1 MCGIAGILNYG
12 TGGAVAPAQLRAM
25 ADTMVHRGPD
35 DDGVFIAGPVGL
47 AHRRLSIIDLHGG
60 HQPMFN
66 EDGSVAI
73 VFNGEIYNH
82 RELRS
87 VLESK
92 GHVYRTQSDTE
103 SIVHAY
109 EQFGEGFERHLT
121 GMFAFAL
128 WDAASRRLVLS
139 RDRLGIK
146 PVYYTAQDGRLIFAS
161 EIKAILAI
169 EGIERRVDLEALDA
183 YLSLR
188 YVPGPKT
195 LFKNIFKLQPGH
207 TLSVRNGRLSVQ
219 QYWDLEFSH
228 EPWTEDR
235 ALDELRSLLFE
246 VCQSHLMSD
255 VPYGVFLSGG
265 VDSSSVAA
273 VLKELLTDPVMTF
286 TVGYE
291 GAGRLNEFDTAGVVS
306 RHTGTRHYEVSLPAK
321 DFAGWIPKMVWHLDE
336 PVGDAAC
343 IPLFFLSKEAKAR
356 ATVLLSGE
364 GADEI
369 FAGYSLYKKMT
380 AMNRLQAGPLAPLA
394 RVANHALTP
403 LAGHTKLA
411 RYLRVL
417 GRPLEERYRGVS
429 GQFMAG
435 IKQDLVKPTLRM
447 GQSGTSL
454 PDQTF
459 TAYYEQVRTES
470 DLNRML
476 FVDTKTW
483 LPDDLLVKADKMT
496 MAASVE
502 LRVPFLDHR
511 MVEFAARLPVF
522 YKLKGGQTK
531 YLLKK
536 LMQRYLPSDVVYQT
550 KKGFPVP
557 VAAWFREGLYDLA
570 AEMLLDQ
577 KSVTGCFLEQSC
589 IKNLLNW
596 HKSGRH
602 DFSNELWGLLV
613 LEYWFRTFRV
623 QV

>member
-1 MCGIAGILNYG
+1 MCGIAGILNYR
-12 TGGAVAPAQLRAM
+12 TEQPVDLAQLGAM

-35 DDGVFIAGPVGL
+35 DDGMFVSGPVGL
-47 AHRRLSIIDLHGG
+47 AHRRLSIIDLSGG

-82 RELRS
+82 RALRAE
-87 VLESK
+87 LESK

-109 EQFGEGFERHLT
+109 EQFGAGFERHLT

-128 WDAASRRLVLS
+128 WDASSRRLVLS

-146 PVYYTAQDGRLIFAS
+146 PVYYTVHDGRLMFAS

-169 EGIERRVDLEALDA
+169 DGIDRRVDLDALDA

-207 TLSVRNGRLSVQ
+207 TMSVADGRLTVQ
-219 QYWDLEFSH
+219 QYWDLQFTQES
-228 EPWTEDR
+228 WTEER
-235 ALDELRSLLFE
+235 ALDELQSLLFE

-255 VPYGVFLSGG
+255 VPSGVFLSGG
-265 VDSSSVAA
+265 LDSSSVAA
-273 VLKELLTDPVMTF
+273 VLKTVLNDPVMTF

-291 GAGRLNEFDTAGVVS
+291 GAGRLNEFDTAGLVS
-306 RHTGTRHYEVSLPAK
+306 RHTNTRHHEVLLPAK
-321 DFAGWIPKMVWHLDE
+321 DFADWIPKMVWHLDE

-369 FAGYSLYKKMT
+369 FAGYYLYKKMT
-380 AMNRLQAGPLAPLA
+380 AMNRLQAGALALPA
-394 RVANHALTP
+394 RLVSRALTP
-403 LAGHTKLA
+403 LAGRTKAA
-411 RYLRVL
+411 RYLRML

-435 IKQDLVKPTLRM
+435 IRQELVKPIL
-447 GQSGTSL
+447 GAESDASL
-454 PDQTF
+454 LTRTF
-459 TAYYEQVRTES
+459 TSYYDQVRSED

-511 MVEFAARLPVF
+511 MVEFAARLPVSL
-522 YKLKGGQTK
+522 KLRGGQTK
-531 YLLKK
+531 YLLKT
-536 LMQRYLPSDVVYQT
+536 LMQRYLPSEVVHQT

-557 VAAWFREGLYDLA
+557 IAAWFRDGLFELA
-570 AEMLLDQ
+570 GEMLLDQ
-577 KSVTGCFLEQSC
+577 KSATGPFLDQNGVR
-589 IKNLLNW
+589 KLLNW
-596 HKSGRH
+596 HKTGRH

-613 LEYWFRTFRV
+613 LEYWFRTFRIHA
-623 QV
+623 

>member
-12 TGGAVAPAQLRAM
+12 TEEAVDPSQLRAM
-25 ADTMVHRGPD
+25 GDTMVHRGPD
-35 DDGVFIAGPVGL
+35 DDGVFVSGPVGL
-47 AHRRLSIIDLHGG
+47 AHRRLSIIDLSGG

-82 RELRS
+82 RELRAT
-87 VLESK
+87 LESK

-109 EQFGEGFERHLT
+109 EQFGAGFERHLT

-128 WDAASRRLVLS
+128 WDGASRRLVLS

-146 PVYYTAQDGRLIFAS
+146 PVYYTVHDGRLIFAS

-169 EGIERRVDLEALDA
+169 DGIERRVDLDALDA

-207 TLSVRNGRLSVQ
+207 TLTVVNGRLTVQ
-219 QYWDLEFSH
+219 QYWDLQFVQES
-228 EPWTEDR
+228 WTEDR
-235 ALDELRSLLFE
+235 ALEELQSLLFE

-265 VDSSSVAA
+265 LDSSSVAA
-273 VLKELLTDPVMTF
+273 VLKALLTDPVMTF

-291 GAGRLNEFDTAGVVS
+291 GAGRLNEFDTAGLVS
-306 RHTGTRHYEVSLPAK
+306 RHTNTRHYEVSLPAK
-321 DFAGWIPKMVWHLDE
+321 DFADWIPKMVWHLDE

-343 IPLFFLSKEAKAR
+343 IPLFFLSREAKAR

-369 FAGYSLYKKMT
+369 FAGYYLYKKMM
-380 AMNRLQAGPLAPLA
+380 AMNRFQAGALGPLARLA
-394 RVANHALTP
+394 SRTLTP
-403 LAGHTKLA
+403 LAGRAKAA
-411 RYLRVL
+411 RYLRIL

-435 IKQDLVKPTLRM
+435 IRHELVKPILGRE
-447 GQSGTSL
+447 SGADL
-454 PDQTF
+454 LDRTF
-459 TAYYEQVRTES
+459 TSYYEQVRSEA

-496 MAASVE
+496 MAASIE

-511 MVEFAARLPVF
+511 MVEFAARLPVSL
-522 YKLKGGQTK
+522 KLRRGQTK
-531 YLLKK
+531 YLLKT
-536 LMQRYLPSDVVYQT
+536 LMQRYLPTEVVHQT

-557 VAAWFREGLYDLA
+557 IASWFRGGLYELSV
-570 AEMLLDQ
+570 EMLLDQ
-577 KSVTGCFLEQSC
+577 KSATGPFLDQSGVR
-589 IKNLLNW
+589 KVLNS
-596 HKSGRH
+596 HKTGRR

-613 LEYWFRTFRV
+613 LEYWFRTFRI
-623 QV
+623 QA